1 MASGTRARCP
11 AASCDERSVPELHFD
26 SLFQQIA
33 ILLLIAALI
42 GAVGRV
48 LHQPL
53 IISFIAVGILA
64 GPNVLG
70 IVEVEGTV
78 QLLSQLGIALLLFI
92 VGLKL
97 DLRVI
102 RTLGVVAAATGLG
115 QVFFTSVVGYFLAL
129 ALGFDSVSALYIGVA
144 LTFSSTIIIVKLL
157 SDKGEIEQLHGR
169 IAIGFLIVQDIVVV
183 IVMILLSAFGAA
195 GPGQDLTGELVAVGV
210 RGALFIAF
218 IVMLVRWVLP
228 PLLDRLART
237 PELLVLFGIAW
248 AAALAAGGDMLGFSE
263 EVGAFLAGVALA
275 STPFREALAT
285 RLSTLRDFLLLFF
298 FVELGA
304 LMDFGDAGA
313 QLPAAIV
320 LSAFVLIGNPIIV
333 MVIMGLMRYR
343 RRVSFLAGLTVAQIS
358 EFSLIFAALGVA
370 VGHITNQ
377 TLGLITT
384 VGVITIGLS
393 TYMILGSQRLFEWLG
408 PHLRVFERSTARDMD
423 LADDRPCP
431 KVIVFGLGRYG
442 GHIVEELHAAGVP
455 VMGVD
460 FDPYALAAVERLGV
474 PTLYGDAEDPDLPA
488 TLPMD
493 CAEWIV
499 STSPNVDT
507 SLAVLA
513 ALRHHRATARIAV
526 TAHTHAAAELL
537 EEAAADLLL
546 RPFIDAGDEAVR
558 ALGYEPP
565 VHSS

>member
-1 MASGTRARCP
+1 M
-11 AASCDERSVPELHFD
+11 PELLFD

-33 ILLLIAALI
+33 VLLIVAALV
-42 GAVGRV
+42 GAAGRV

-53 IISFIAVGILA
+53 IISFIVVGVLA

-78 QLLSQLGIALLLFI
+78 EVLSQLGIALLLFI

-115 QVFFTSVVGYFLAL
+115 QVFFTSVVGYFIAL
-129 ALGFDSVSALYIGVA
+129 ALGFDTISALYIGIA

-183 IVMILLSAFGAA
+183 IVMIGLSAFGAA
-195 GPGQDLTGELVAVGV
+195 GPDLDLAGELVAVIA
-210 RGALFIAF
+210 RGAIFIAL
-218 IVMLVRWVLP
+218 IAALVRWLLP
-228 PLLDRLART
+228 PLLHRLAQT

-263 EVGAFLAGVALA
+263 EVGAFLAGVSLA

-304 LMDFGDAGA
+304 LMDFADAGEH
-313 QLPAAIV
+313 LTAAIV

-333 MVIMGLMRYR
+333 MVIMGALRYR

-377 TLGLITT
+377 TLGLITS

-393 TYMILGSQRLFEWLG
+393 TYMILGSQRLFDWLA
-408 PHLRVFERSTARDMD
+408 PHLGIFERANARDMD
-423 LADDRPCP
+423 LDDDRHCP
-431 KVIVFGLGRYG
+431 RVIIFGLGRYG
-442 GHIVEELHAAGVP
+442 GHMIEELHAAGVP

-460 FDPYALAAVERLGV
+460 FDPVALGHVERLGV

-488 TLPMD
+488 TLPLR

-499 STSPNVDT
+499 CTSPTADT
-507 SLAVLA
+507 SLALLH
-513 ALRHHRATARIAV
+513 ALRAHGVKARVAV
-526 TAHTHAAAELL
+526 TAHTQASADAL
-537 EEAAADLLL
+537 ASAGADLLL
-546 RPFIDAGDEAVR
+546 RPFVDAADQAVHR
-558 ALGYEPP
+558 LGFEPP
-565 VHSS
+565 VHAG

>member
-1 MASGTRARCP
+1 MIVFET
-11 AASCDERSVPELHFD
+11 
-26 SLFQQIA
+26 LFQQVA
-33 ILLLIAALI
+33 ILLIVTA
-42 GAVGRV
+42 AVGFLGRA

-53 IISFIAVGILA
+53 IIAFIAVGIIA

-70 IVEVEGTV
+70 IVEVEGAV
-78 QLLSQLGIALLLFI
+78 QLLAQLGIALLLFI

-102 RTLGVVAAATGLG
+102 RTLGPVATATGLG
-115 QVFFTSVVGYFLAL
+115 QVFFTSVVGYLIAL
-129 ALGFDSVSALYIGVA
+129 GLGFDPTAALYIGVA

-157 SDKGEIEQLHGR
+157 TDKGELEQLHGR

-195 GPGQDLTGELVAVGV
+195 DAEGSRDLAGELAAVAI
-210 RGALFIAF
+210 RGAIFIAV
-218 IVMLVRWVLP
+218 IAAIVRWVLP
-228 PLLDRLART
+228 RLLERLAHT

-248 AAALAAGGDMLGFSE
+248 AASLAAGGDLLGFSE
-263 EVGAFLAGVALA
+263 EVGAFIAGVSLA
-275 STPFREALAT
+275 STPFREALST

-304 LMDFGDAGA
+304 LMDFADAGQ
-313 QLPAAIV
+313 QLPAAIA

-333 MVIMGLMRYR
+333 MLIMGAMRYR

-370 VGHITNQ
+370 VGHITTQ
-377 TLGLITT
+377 TLGLITI

-393 TYMILGSQRLFEWLG
+393 TYMIMGSHRLYEWLAPYLG
-408 PHLRVFERSTARDMD
+408 IFERRTARDHQVP
-423 LADDRPCP
+423 DDRPCP
-431 KVIVFGLGRYG
+431 KVIVYGVGRYG
-442 GHIVEELHAAGVP
+442 GHIIEELHAAGVP

-460 FDPYALAAVERLGV
+460 FDPYALSRIEELGV
-474 PTLYGDAEDPDLPA
+474 PTLYGDAEDFDLPA
-488 TLPMD
+488 TLPLD
-493 CAEWIV
+493 CAEWIISSAPGLEV
-499 STSPNVDT
+499 NRA
-507 SLAVLA
+507 LLA
-513 ALRHHRATARIAV
+513 AMRSHGVRARVALTAHTRATA
-526 TAHTHAAAELL
+526 ELL
-537 EEAAADLLL
+537 AQTDADLVL

-565 VHSS
+565 VHGERASADSAAGRA

>member
-1 MASGTRARCP
+1 M
-11 AASCDERSVPELHFD
+11 
-26 SLFQQIA
+26 
-33 ILLLIAALI
+33 LLLLATVVAAL
-42 GAVGRV
+42 GRL

-64 GPNVLG
+64 GPAVLG
-70 IVEVEGTV
+70 LVEVEGTV
-78 QLLSQLGIALLLFI
+78 QVLSQLGIALLLFI

-102 RTLGVVAAATGLG
+102 RTLGVVATATGLG
-115 QVFFTSVVGYFLAL
+115 QVFFTSVVGYVIAL
-129 ALGFDSVSALYIGVA
+129 ALGFDSIAALYIGIA

-157 SDKGEIEQLHGR
+157 TDKGEIEQLHGR

-195 GPGQDLTGELVAVGV
+195 GPGEDLAGELVAVAV
-210 RGALFIAF
+210 RGALFIGF
-218 IVMLVRWVLP
+218 IAALVRWVLP
-228 PLLDRLART
+228 PVLHRLAGT

-248 AAALAAGGDMLGFSE
+248 AAALAAGGDILGFSE

-304 LMDFGDAGA
+304 LMDFANAGA
-313 QLPAAIV
+313 QLPAAII

-333 MVIMGLMRYR
+333 MLIMGAMRYR

-358 EFSLIFAALGVA
+358 EFSLIFAALGVT

-393 TYMILGSQRLFEWLG
+393 TYMILGSHRLYDWLA
-408 PHLRVFERSTARDMD
+408 PQLRIFERSSARDMSVD
-423 LADDRPCP
+423 DDRPCP
-431 KVIVFGLGRYG
+431 RVIVFGLGRYG

-460 FDPYALAAVERLGV
+460 FDPFVLGEIERLGV

-488 TLPMD
+488 SLPLG
-493 CAEWIV
+493 CAEWV
-499 STSPNVDT
+499 VGTSPVVDT
-507 SLAVLA
+507 NRALVA
-513 ALRHHRATARIAV
+513 ALRHHRVEARVAV
-526 TAHTHAAAELL
+526 TAHTREAAEAL
-537 EEAAADLLL
+537 AGIGADLLL

-565 VHSS
+565 VHAT

>member
-1 MASGTRARCP
+1 
-11 AASCDERSVPELHFD
+11 
-26 SLFQQIA
+26 
-33 ILLLIAALI
+33 
-42 GAVGRV
+42 
-48 LHQPL
+48 
-53 IISFIAVGILA
+53 
-64 GPNVLG
+64 VLG
-70 IVEVEGTV
+70 LVEVEGTV
-78 QLLSQLGIALLLFI
+78 QVLSQLGIALLLFI

-102 RTLGVVAAATGLG
+102 RTLGVVATATGLG
-115 QVFFTSVVGYFLAL
+115 QVFFTSVVGYFIAT
-129 ALGFDSVSALYIGVA
+129 ALGFAQLEALYIGIA

-157 SDKGEIEQLHGR
+157 TDKGEIEQLHGR

-195 GPGQDLTGELVAVGV
+195 GPGQDVGGELIAVAV
-210 RGALFIAF
+210 RGAVFIAL
-218 IVMLVRWVLP
+218 IAIATRWLLP
-228 PLLDRLART
+228 PLLRRLAST

-313 QLPAAIV
+313 QLPAAVV

-333 MVIMGLMRYR
+333 MVIMGAMRYR

-393 TYMILGSQRLFEWLG
+393 TYMILGSHRLFEWLG
-408 PHLRVFERSTARDMD
+408 PHIGVFERSAARDMD
-423 LADDRPCP
+423 IADDRPCP
-431 KVIVFGLGRYG
+431 RVVVYGLGRYG

-460 FDPYALAAVERLGV
+460 FDPVALGNAERLGV
-474 PTLYGDAEDPDLPA
+474 PTLYGDAEDPDLPGA
-488 TLPMD
+488 LPLH
-493 CAEWIV
+493 CAEWV
-499 STSPNVDT
+499 VCTSPAVDT
-507 SLAVLA
+507 NL
-513 ALRHHRATARIAV
+513 ALRDALRARRVTARIAV
-526 TAHTHAAAELL
+526 TAHTRTAAEAL
-537 EEAAADLLL
+537 EGAGADLLL
-546 RPFIDAGDEAVR
+546 RPFIDAGDAAVR

-565 VHSS
+565 VHPD

>member
-1 MASGTRARCP
+1 M
-11 AASCDERSVPELHFD
+11 VELHFET
-26 SLFQQIA
+26 LFQQIA
-33 ILLLIAALI
+33 ALLIIAAVAGAI
-42 GAVGRV
+42 GRL

-53 IISFIAVGILA
+53 IISFIAVGIVT
-64 GPNVLG
+64 GPALLG

-78 QLLSQLGIALLLFI
+78 EVLSQLGIALLLFI

-102 RTLGVVAAATGLG
+102 RTLGVVATATGLG
-115 QVFFTSVVGYFLAL
+115 QVFFTSVVGYFIAL
-129 ALGFDSVSALYIGVA
+129 ALGFESIEALYIGIA

-157 SDKGEIEQLHGR
+157 TDKGEIEQLHGR

-183 IVMILLSAFGAA
+183 IVMILLSAFGATDA
-195 GPGQDLTGELVAVGV
+195 GQNVGAELVAVAI
-210 RGALFIAF
+210 RGAVFIAF
-218 IVMLVRWVLP
+218 IALLVRFVLP
-228 PLLDRLART
+228 GLLDRLART
-237 PELLVLFGIAW
+237 PELLVMFGIAW
-248 AAALAAGGDMLGFSE
+248 AAALAAGGDLLGFSE

-333 MVIMGLMRYR
+333 MVIMGAMRYR

-393 TYMILGSQRLFEWLG
+393 TYMILGSQRLLGWLG
-408 PHLRVFERSTARDMD
+408 PYLGVFERASARDMEVP
-423 LADDRPCP
+423 DDRPCP

-442 GHIVEELHAAGVP
+442 GHIVEELHSAGVA

-460 FDPYALAAVERLGV
+460 FDPVALAQAERLGV

-488 TLPMD
+488 TLPLG

-499 STSPNVDT
+499 STSPAVDT
-507 SLAVLA
+507 HLALVD
-513 ALRHHRATARIAV
+513 ALRAHDVEARVAV
-526 TAHTHAAAELL
+526 TAHTHAAAEAL
-537 EEAAADLLL
+537 ASVGADLLL
-546 RPFIDAGDEAVR
+546 RPFIDAGDQAVR

-565 VHSS
+565 VHAA

>member
-1 MASGTRARCP
+1 
-11 AASCDERSVPELHFD
+11 VPDLELH
-26 SLFQQIA
+26 SLFHQVA
-33 ILLLIAALI
+33 LLLILAA
-42 GAVGRV
+42 GVGV
-48 LHQPL
+48 LGRALKQPL
-53 IISFIAVGILA
+53 IIAFIAVGIIA

-70 IVEVEGTV
+70 IVEVEGAV
-78 QLLSQLGIALLLFI
+78 QLLAQLGIALLLFI

-102 RTLGVVAAATGLG
+102 RTLGPVATATGLG
-115 QVFFTSVVGYFLAL
+115 QVFFTSVVGYFIAL
-129 ALGFDSVSALYIGVA
+129 GLGFDPTAALYVGIA

-157 SDKGEIEQLHGR
+157 TDKGELEQLHGR

-195 GPGQDLTGELVAVGV
+195 DPAQNQNLAAELIAVAV
-210 RGALFIAF
+210 RGTLFVAVIAA
-218 IVMLVRWVLP
+218 LVRWILP
-228 PLLDRLART
+228 PLLERLAHT

-248 AAALAAGGDMLGFSE
+248 AASLAAGGDLLGFSE
-263 EVGAFLAGVALA
+263 EVGAFLAGVSLA
-275 STPFREALAT
+275 STPYREALAT

-304 LMDFGDAGA
+304 LMNFAEIGE

-333 MVIMGLMRYR
+333 MIIMGVMRYR

-370 VGHITNQ
+370 VGHITTD
-377 TLGLITT
+377 TLGMITI

-393 TYMILGSQRLFEWLG
+393 TYMIMGSHRLYEWLAPYLG
-408 PHLRVFERSTARDMD
+408 IFERSSARDMQV
-423 LADDRPCP
+423 ADDRPCP
-431 KVIVFGLGRYG
+431 KVIVFGVGRYG
-442 GHIVEELHAAGVP
+442 GHIIEELHAAGVP

-460 FDPYALAAVERLGV
+460 FDPFALARIAEMGV
-474 PTLYGDAEDPDLPA
+474 PTLYGDAEDFDLPA
-488 TLPMD
+488 ALPLE
-493 CAEWIV
+493 CAEWIIN
-499 STSPNVDT
+499 SAPGLETNRA
-507 SLAVLA
+507 LLA
-513 ALRHHRATARIAV
+513 AMRSHGVRARVAV
-526 TAHTHAAAELL
+526 TAHTRATADALRETD
-537 EEAAADLLL
+537 ADLIL

-565 VHSS
+565 VHA

>member
-1 MASGTRARCP
+1 MP
-11 AASCDERSVPELHFD
+11 LPELHFE

-33 ILLLIAALI
+33 VLLIVAALV
-42 GAVGRV
+42 GAAGRV

-53 IISFIAVGILA
+53 IISFIVVGILA

-78 QLLSQLGIALLLFI
+78 EVLSQLGIALLLFI

-115 QVFFTSVVGYFLAL
+115 QVFFTSVVGYFIAL
-129 ALGFDSVSALYIGVA
+129 ALGFDTVSALYIGIA

-183 IVMILLSAFGAA
+183 IVMIGLSAFGAA
-195 GPGQDLTGELVAVGV
+195 GPGQDLTGELVAVAV
-210 RGALFIAF
+210 RGALFVAAIAA
-218 IVMLVRWVLP
+218 LVRWVLP
-228 PLLDRLART
+228 PLLQRLAGT

-248 AAALAAGGDMLGFSE
+248 AASLAAGGDLLGFSE

-333 MVIMGLMRYR
+333 MVIMGAMRYR

-377 TLGLITT
+377 TLGLVTT

-393 TYMILGSQRLFEWLG
+393 TYMILGSQRLYEWIS
-408 PHLRVFERSTARDMD
+408 PHLGIFERSTARDMSVE
-423 LADDRPCP
+423 DDRPCP

-460 FDPYALAAVERLGV
+460 FDPFVLSETERMGV

-488 TLPMD
+488 SLPLG

-499 STSPNVDT
+499 GTSPVVET
-507 SLAVLA
+507 SRALVA
-513 ALRHHRATARIAV
+513 AMRHHGVTAKVAV
-526 TAHTHAAAELL
+526 TAHTRTAAEAL
-537 EEAAADLLL
+537 ADVGADLLL

-558 ALGYEPP
+558 ALGFEPP
-565 VHSS
+565 VHPS